1 MKRRSLLSV
10 CLLPLLAL
18 FLTVPGWTAD
28 QSPGVT
34 ADTILIGVIG
44 PMTGPASWS
53 GLSVQNGSILYFD
66 EVNESGGVNGRKIK
80 TIVEDDKCLP
90 TDGVAATKKLL
101 DRDNV
106 FALFGGVCSNATL
119 AALPLI
125 KDSGTPFMD
134 VLVSHPSLTSPVIKN
149 VFRIGSIP
157 SDIHAYY
164 MVDFAV
170 QHFKAKKLAI
180 ANQSD
185 EYGKYGAQYL
195 EEWMGKK
202 YQTKPVAHEV
212 DNLGDVDFTSQ
223 VMRLKNAAPDVVL
236 LYGFPK
242 ESSILLRQSK
252 ELGLNAQWIGSS
264 SLADR
269 SFTVLVGEPGV
280 GSVAIWTW
288 EPYLETD
295 NQPLVNQFKDKF
307 EKKYPG
313 HPVGKPNALDMAAYA
328 AAKVLVEG
336 LTRAGR
342 ELTTQNFIKSLESV
356 QNYDSGLMGKITF
369 TPTDHQG
376 NKTARFVLNEAGGKR
391 VLIGPTLGE

>member
-1 MKRRSLLSV
+1 MKRRSLRLV
-10 CLLPLLAL
+10 CLSALLTL
-18 FLTVPGWTAD
+18 SLTGPGWTAE
-28 QSPGVT
+28 QSVGVT

-53 GLSVQNGSILYFD
+53 GISVQNGAMLYFD

-80 TIVEDDKCLP
+80 VIVEDDKCLP
-90 TDGVAATKKLL
+90 TDGVAAAKKLI

-125 KDSGTPFMD
+125 KEGGIPFLG
-134 VLVSHPSLTSPVIKN
+134 VLVSHPSLTSPVMKN
-149 VFRIGSIP
+149 VFRVGSIP
-157 SDIHAYY
+157 SDVHAYY
-164 MVDFAV
+164 MVDFAI

-195 EEWMGKK
+195 KEWMEKK
-202 YQTKPVAHEV
+202 YQMKPVVHEV
-212 DNLGDVDFTSQ
+212 HNLGDVDFTSQ
-223 VMRLKNAAPDVVL
+223 VLRLKNAGPDVVL

-242 ESSILLRQSK
+242 ESAILLRQSK

-269 SFTVLVGEPGV
+269 SFTLLVGEAGV

-288 EPYLETD
+288 GPYLETD
-295 NQPLVNQFKDKF
+295 NHPLVNQFKEKF

-313 HPVGKPNALDMAAYA
+313 HPPGKPNALDMASYA
-328 AAKVLVEG
+328 TAKVFVEG
-336 LTRAGR
+336 LRRAGKDLIW
-342 ELTTQNFIKSLESV
+342 EGFIKAMESIRAF
-356 QNYDSGLMGKITF
+356 DSGLMGKITF

-376 NKTARFVLNEAGGKR
+376 NKAARFVINESGGKR
-391 VLIGPTLGE
+391 ALVGMTLGE